1 VKEIDFLPEWY
12 KSGRRRKNNYRVQY
26 VILGVLFFVLLGID
40 VCMMNKANKLQNDF
54 LQLQSKAQQS
64 VTVSQEYSR
73 LENVLKSVKA
83 KANLLNR
90 INSHIRTSQVL
101 AELSYLVDEGILL
114 GNVVF
119 DSEDIGDQ
127 ASKRNKAAGRIIRLS
142 GSNNTSDE
150 NEHLRPV
157 RFKVIIN
164 GLASESSKVADLVCK
179 LEESPYFFQV
189 IPSYSRNIELKVG
202 DRNSS
207 QKYKVS
213 EFEISCYLANYN
225 RQGDQKKNKGRV

>member
-1 VKEIDFLPEWY
+1 MKEIDFLPEWY

-26 VILGVLFFVLLGID
+26 AILGVLCFVLLSID
-40 VCMMNKANKLQNDF
+40 LCMMNKKDKLQKDF

-73 LENVLKSVKA
+73 LENVLKIVKS
-83 KANLLNR
+83 KAILLNR
-90 INSHIRTSQVL
+90 IDSHIRTSQVL

-119 DSEDIGDQ
+119 DSEEFSDQ
-127 ASKRNKAAGRIIRLS
+127 ASESNKTAGRIIRLS
-142 GSNNTSDE
+142 ASNNRSDE

-157 RFKVIIN
+157 RFKVIIK

-189 IPSYSRNIELKVG
+189 IPSYSRNVELKTG

-225 RQGDQKKNKGRV
+225 RQGDQKNKGRV